1 MKKII
6 FSILIFQE
14 FFSFPIQEKAKRELE
29 DLRSDDIII
38 LHTNDI
44 HCRVEEF
51 IGYSGLELYK
61 KQLLNKY
68 KNIIIV
74 DAGDHIQG
82 DPFCYLSNGQNVID
96 IMNKIGYDV
105 ATLGDHEFDYGIPQL
120 KEWEKQ
126 LNCGYISAN
135 FCFRENKTNIFPA
148 YKIIEKGGK
157 KIAFIGVSTPY
168 SLTRTNLNTI
178 VDNKGQSIYYF
189 LTDVNNQELY
199 ERIQGYIDK
208 LRNEEKA
215 DYVIILSHL
224 GFDMDISEENS
235 SINLLQNLK
244 NVSALI
250 DGHSHLIYSLTTQ
263 DVIISQVGKNCLIL
277 ESLLIMLM
285 DLFLKKILTKSLM
298 TLIFLPKF

>member
-1 MKKII
+1 
-6 FSILIFQE
+6 
-14 FFSFPIQEKAKRELE
+14 
-29 DLRSDDIII
+29 
-38 LHTNDI
+38 
-44 HCRVEEF
+44 
-51 IGYSGLELYK
+51 
-61 KQLLNKY
+61 
-68 KNIIIV
+68 
-74 DAGDHIQG
+74 
-82 DPFCYLSNGQNVID
+82 
-96 IMNKIGYDV
+96 MNKIGYDV

-189 LTDVNNQELY
+189 LTDENNQELY

-208 LRNEEKA
+208 LRNEEKT

-224 GFDMDISEENS
+224 GFVMDISEENS

-298 TLIFLPKF
+298 TQIFLLKF